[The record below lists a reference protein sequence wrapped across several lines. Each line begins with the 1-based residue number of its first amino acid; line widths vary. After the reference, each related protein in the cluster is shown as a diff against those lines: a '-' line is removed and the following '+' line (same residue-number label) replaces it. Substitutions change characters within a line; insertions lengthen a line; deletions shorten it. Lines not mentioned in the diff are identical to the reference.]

1 MDLNL
6 CLPNQSHASEDT
18 ICNSTDN
25 LSHAGEDT
33 ICISNCVN
41 QFLPC
46 QEGHKLY
53 VNLCLLN
60 ISHERPGH
68 TMYLNVCWSNP
79 SLASENTKC
88 ISIWVDQIAS
98 YASGDTK
105 WISKCVDQTHAMLAS
120 TKIASQYLYILN
132 PSNASEWINCKSTY
146 VDQAYPMP
154 ARTKNCIS
162 ICVDQNFTMLEERKS
177 VV

>member
-60 ISHERPGH
+60 ISHERQD
-68 TMYLNVCWSNP
+68 TQY
-79 SLASENTKC
+79 
-88 ISIWVDQIAS
+88 IS
-98 YASGDTK
+98 T
-105 WISKCVDQTHAMLAS
+105 CVDQTHPL
-120 TKIASQYLYILN
+120 
-132 PSNASEWINCKSTY
+132 
-146 VDQAYPMP
+146 P
-154 ARTKNCIS
+154 ARTQNVFQFDILSYASADTKCIS
-162 ICVDQNFTMLEERKS
+162 TCVDQTPPKPARLENATQHVLTRPLPCQR
-177 VV
+177 